1 MWLCWFSVDTAG
13 AGEGELDVTIMHQG
27 SAVPV
32 QMQSEG
38 RGMYRVN
45 FTPSGSG
52 VYTIKVF
59 FAGMEV
65 TGRSTSPLYPV
76 QAISNEI
83 TNRSP
88 ISQMGIKLAFTIDV
102 IAVYVYV
109 SYHSTLA
116 CFRLAVHAGDCRLI
130 DGHRQRRRHQLGR
143 GQPKVDLHRQHWSE
157 GQQWRHQSEHHV

>member
-1 MWLCWFSVDTAG
+1 MSVVVLVSVDTAG

-65 TGRSTSPLYPV
+65 TGGSASPLHK
-76 QAISNEI
+76 
-83 TNRSP
+83 RSA
-88 ISQMGIKLAFTIDV
+88 LELRID
-102 IAVYVYV
+102 
-109 SYHSTLA
+109 
-116 CFRLAVHAGDCRLI
+116 
-130 DGHRQRRRHQLGR
+130 HQ
-143 GQPKVDLHRQHWSE
+143 
-157 GQQWRHQSEHHV
+157 